1 MIGIKGSGMASL
13 AVALKNLGVKISGS
27 DTKDVFF
34 TDELLKLNKI
44 PFFTD
49 FSEKNL
55 PLDAEL
61 IIASTAYNDKNNIEI
76 LGAKNLK
83 TPLVSYPEILGAL
96 SASQESVAVCGSHGK
111 TTTSAMIGF
120 IMQKNGANPHLV
132 VGSMIPQLATY
143 VPHGA
148 GLLIFEADEY
158 QNKFLYYRPK
168 HIILTN
174 IDYDHPDFFP
184 NKKIYLETF
193 KNFISRLPN
202 NGTLVYWQ
210 DDKETKKLLP
220 LVKAKKISY
229 GFNKNADYRIRN
241 VKHSANGYS
250 FSLFRHDSLVGN
262 FKMRVFGDHNI
273 LNAAGAIILALRFGL
288 PVKKIVPALWTFRGT
303 KRRLEI
309 LKKIKINGSPCVII
323 DDYGHHPTEIR
334 VTIETLN
341 QIYPHHQLICVFQ
354 PHTFSRT
361 EALFRDFAK
370 SFKGVDFVLL
380 LDIYKSARE
389 QAGKISSADLAKSV
403 SNAKAFYT
411 PTLDNAFVQ
420 IKKLVKKPSVILT
433 LGAGDAWKLVN
444 YY

>member
-1 MIGIKGSGMASL
+1 MASL

-34 TDELLKLNKI
+34 TDELLRLNKI

-55 PLDAEL
+55 PRDADL
-61 IIASTAYNDKNNIEI
+61 IIASTAYNDKNNIEV
-76 LGAKNLK
+76 LSAKDSGL
-83 TPLVSYPEILGAL
+83 PFAVYPEVLGAL
-96 SASQESVAVCGSHGK
+96 SAFEESVAICGSHGK
-111 TTTSAMIGF
+111 TTTSAMLGF
-120 IMQKNGANPHLV
+120 IMQRSGTNPHLV

-143 VPHGA
+143 VPRGA
-148 GLLIFEADEY
+148 GPLIFEADEY

-184 NKKIYLETF
+184 TKKSYFETF
-193 KNFISRLPN
+193 KNFTSRLSPS
-202 NGTLVYWQ
+202 GTLVYWA
-210 DDKETKKLLP
+210 DDRETKKLLP
-220 LVKAKKISY
+220 LVRAKKLSY
-229 GFNKNADYRIRN
+229 SFGNGANYQIKDTR
-241 VKHSANGYS
+241 HLSNGYF
-250 FSLFRHDSLVGN
+250 FSLFSATSRSTKKIGDFGLS
-262 FKMRVFGDHNI
+262 VFGDHNI
-273 LNAAGAIILALRFGL
+273 LNATAAIIMALELGI
-288 PVKKIVPALWTFRGT
+288 PVKKIAKLLKEFKGT

-309 LKKIKINGSPCVII
+309 LKKTKINGSPCIII

-334 VTIETLN
+334 AIIKTLGE
-341 QIYPHHQLICVFQ
+341 IYPRHKLVCVFQ

-361 EALFRDFAK
+361 EALFGDFAK
-370 SFKGVDFVLL
+370 SFKGVDYVLL

-389 QAGKISSADLAKSV
+389 QAGKISSADLAKSI
-403 SNAKAFYT
+403 SGAKAFYT
-411 PTLDNAFVQ
+411 PTLDNVFVQ
-420 IKKLVKKPSVILT
+420 IKKLVKKPSIILT